1 MLFQT
6 DLKTL
11 RGALKRAARIFDR
24 SDLATAHLLAHPGTL
39 TIRAHC
45 GGVERDEAIGAL
57 GPGQGAWEVDL
68 RVLLQALEPLGDGRV
83 VFSTPREAVIPDHPR
98 LGLLGWAERVELV
111 PSIPPAPASVCAS
124 SVHVDRAGLVDALD
138 RVSYAMS
145 RDVARVNMWG
155 VELRQ
160 VEAGLRWTATDD
172 LRLASVTAPASD
184 PFGLPDRGIF
194 LSRRAATEIS
204 KSLREGR
211 KAGHARIGWALSGGG
226 PGWLHLQTGAVVV
239 RARAENI
246 TPPPYAAAVPP
257 PSPVSVTLDPRVLLQ
272 AAKAL
277 RSEKCLVLEV
287 GPDVSRLRS
296 PGADSAHFE
305 ISVAARPTSGVAVGV
320 QPRYLADLVE
330 HAPTLPDGS
339 LVIEVADLGRGG
351 FQTLTVRGPSAVHV
365 LTLTSHGL
373 PEDDPAHPKNR
384 K

>member
-1 MLFQT
+1 MLFET
-6 DLKTL
+6 DLKTF

-68 RVLLQALEPLGDGRV
+68 RVLLQALEPLGDGQV
-83 VFSTPREAVIPDHPR
+83 VFSTPREALGPDGR
-98 LGLLGWAERVELV
+98 AARVDLV

-145 RDVARVNMWG
+145 RDVARVNMRG

-160 VEAGLRWTATDD
+160 VEAGLRWTATDGH
-172 LRLASVTAPASD
+172 RLASVTAPASD
-184 PFGLPDRGIF
+184 PSGLPDRGIF

-211 KAGHARIGWALSGGG
+211 AAGHARIGWALSGGG
-226 PGWLHLQTGAVVV
+226 PGWLHLQTRAVVV
-239 RARAENI
+239 RARAEGI
-246 TPPPYAAAVPP
+246 TPPPYEAVVSP
-257 PSPVSVTLDPRVLLQ
+257 PSPVSVTLDPREVLW

-277 RSEKCLVLEV
+277 RSEKCIVLEV

-305 ISVAARPTSGVAVGV
+305 ISVAARSTSGVAVGV

-339 LVIEVADLGRGG
+339 LVIEVADLGWGG
-351 FQTLTVRGPSAVHV
+351 VQTLTVRGPSAVHV
-365 LTLTSHGL
+365 LVSHWL

-384 K
+384 KQGA

>member
-68 RVLLQALEPLGDGRV
+68 RVLLQALEPLEPLGDGRV
-83 VFSTPREAVIPDHPR
+83 VFSTPREAFIPDHPR
-98 LGLLGWAERVELV
+98 LGLLGWAERAELV

-124 SVHVDRAGLVDALD
+124 SVHLFRAGLVDALD

-145 RDVARVNMWG
+145 RAVARVNMWG

-160 VEAGLRWTATDD
+160 VEAGLRWTATDGH
-172 LRLASVTAPASD
+172 RLASATASASD

-239 RARAENI
+239 RARAESI

-257 PSPVSVTLDPRVLLQ
+257 PSPVSVTLDPREVLW

-277 RSEKCLVLEV
+277 RSEKCIVLEV

-339 LVIEVADLGRGG
+339 LVIEVADL
-351 FQTLTVRGPSAVHV
+351 TLTVRGPSAVHV
-365 LTLTSHGL
+365 LTSHGL

>member
-68 RVLLQALEPLGDGRV
+68 RDLLPALEPLGDGQV
-83 VFSTPREAVIPDHPR
+83 VFSTPREALGPDGR
-98 LGLLGWAERVELV
+98 AARVNLV

-145 RDVARVNMWG
+145 RDVARVNLWG

-160 VEAGLRWTATDD
+160 VEAGLRWTATDGH
-172 LRLASVTAPASD
+172 RLASVTAPASD

-226 PGWLHLQTGAVVV
+226 PRWLHLQTMEVVV
-239 RARAENI
+239 RARAESI
-246 TPPPYAAAVPP
+246 TPPPYAAVVSP
-257 PSPVSVTLDPRVLLQ
+257 PSPVSVTLDPREVLRV
-272 AAKAL
+272 AKAL
-277 RSEKCLVLEV
+277 RSAECIVLEV

-296 PGADSAHFE
+296 PGADSAHR
-305 ISVAARPTSGVAVGV
+305 IPIAARSTSWVAVGV

-339 LVIEVADLGRGG
+339 LVIEVVDLGRGG
-351 FQTLTVRGPSAVHV
+351 SQTLTVRGSGAVHV
-365 LTLTSHGL
+365 LASHLL
-373 PEDDPAHPKNR
+373 PEGDPAHPKNR